1 MKSLVFFVVIN
12 LFIWALWVVL
22 KKREKRR
29 YKYPVAA
36 QSVDVVEPVTG
47 LPVEQGVKFPPP
59 NRPPLDGIFFL
70 RQVTEPASKP
80 VSEEPSSGL
89 SLEQELVED
98 PWGQVRSTVV
108 ERPRLR
114 RR

>member
-1 MKSLVFFVVIN
+1 MKSLGLFVLANLVIWGAWY
-12 LFIWALWVVL
+12 LYQKS
-22 KKREKRR
+22 KKKQ
-29 YKYPVAA
+29 YKYPVPV
-36 QSVDVVEPVTG
+36 QPVVVNSPIMG
-47 LPVEQGVKFPPP
+47 LPIEQGVKFPPP

-89 SLEQELVED
+89 SLEQEPVED
-98 PWGQVRSTVV
+98 PWGQVPSTVV